1 MQSLSVCNDDL
12 VIAVTSYDVGL
23 TVELSNQLCDFLK
36 GCFPSNC
43 IVINGSVTHAVAAS
57 ATRDQAAPQLAM
69 HTSSLVFW
77 LRLQLT
83 IQEEGVRALRTI
95 GTTTTVGNRR
105 DGVSLLALCAC
116 LHEND
121 LQDVSYGLRDHIVN
135 GQFFGSEPK
144 KVLVFFQILIHG
156 YHFLFR
162 CGVFNVT
169 LSSFI
174 SRVVRQ
180 MPPYP
185 KVLKSHA
192 ISVFQEYACNFRHL
206 KLICFISDDESQ
218 DHVLQFNENKS
229 GVGHWLSK
237 IHTLSW
243 NGTNWKLFE
252 NSSLIATQDETGVP
266 GGVPFYKTWCIPSLG
281 CLQGSGLW
289 TLVSPCQYS
298 RIEIQIAP
306 ASQIQALPIVSNT
319 GFPRS
324 ADSRNSNVGDD
335 HSPSQHVVATMKANP
350 APSPFPFV
358 DLVGMDAIL
367 NAIDLLAGPVSHSHE
382 LNSPLYCSLQSLLRR
397 YLSMWSDRDG
407 ERDKWQTFY
416 KGAITSLEVAGSRES
431 PPSISLFS
439 NSMNTYGC
447 YQTHRLFSATE
458 RLMLMVSCSWPAFKW
473 TNIDQT
479 KADEMMTRIRGMSF
493 SHPRVVQFMRQ
504 RMLDE
509 KFINND
515 DFPLAFSLYSHV
527 NIASNM
533 CHSAMSTWK
542 WSEDHCFVFDQT
554 VEAPFLTL
562 EGCGNEFNADGVYA
576 ATTSRHDGKIV
587 YAVLT
592 SDVITIFQRNGVQTL
607 RQIPKNSLFLPTI
620 VLVTF
625 SDGPILHAVQFSF
638 ALNSMEPIVKRE
650 SNGTYSIFFSVNPT
664 NAMFLYRQMSVQPTL
679 QIFGTLPATFDAKV
693 CFPFGCY
700 IKCQDD
706 IARKRE
712 SLTDE
717 ALRTDGYPGPQEWH
731 SNSDPKCCTLESA
744 MDNSISTKANA
755 SSGKSVKKVKETP
768 VYFSL
773 NDAHK
778 SSWSAMCAVFPD
790 TYLGVL
796 VDNFWKSVKISDGCC
811 FLFSFWLKH
820 FRIGKE
826 KFDWHLCLHGYYHSK
841 DIRHFPVNS
850 PESLFVVFAAI
861 KIIDQR
867 RCLDRISQDGLEAL
881 ILHMLITNTNK
892 ALNCEGLPSF
902 RGLDQGMI
910 KQEADGLYEFLY
922 PAIVPAAAPADDGW
936 NDDYF
941 PNTAE
946 VRNSEDNP
954 VATMPPIPDD
964 DIVVSRNANAALPP
978 VPQSKMRQLDE
989 EIVHLQ
995 TLPANVAAAASV
1007 SAPADVTIIAFD
1019 IVSAKF
1025 CCDLPALPTVQ
1036 AFDSSATN
1044 PFKEPN
1050 SASDDSV
1057 IVISDTANN
1066 GSLEENGQDL
1076 HDREVFLPPSAAV
1089 SVGTSFIGLRN
1100 LGLTCGMNAS
1110 LQCLLHTMELKKYF
1124 YGSNPSDCD
1133 HTIICIFKAMVN
1145 IGEGGCVIT
1154 MLEVLRDFLHVQLAE
1169 KDSSYNPAKGK
1180 PADSSEILGI
1190 LLEIIC
1196 PSRFRVTIESEVS
1209 CLVCQTQSEK
1219 SEEQYLSLPFPPL
1232 QKNRNAATLEL
1243 ALQLFQAKEPFSSDN
1258 RWFCPQCKKET
1269 SSQKQLILVSLPNCF
1284 FIHLKRFESVF
1295 EKGVFV
1301 EKRINRIFEVPFEH
1315 DFGQLGVFRL
1325 YAAICHYS
1333 GIIGHFVA
1341 YCRPNPTDSWML
1353 CDDSTIV
1360 AKSDEE
1366 VFKDIKHNG
1375 YVFFYQRQTT
1385 ASLKAIAQNISVCR
1399 SLQTGFMLLNQLSLI
1414 AHGYAA
1420 ERQRVESLCGSLEQM
1435 ADAYIR
1441 PGDARRNFVL
1451 KCEELAISCDG
1462 TAADAAKQPSMQ
1474 PGYRD
1479 QTHPDVSGS
1488 LVNYLVAEIARS
1500 CKNSSLGPPVVNATA
1515 SHHTISG
1522 ACLMSSLNHEQLEF
1536 SFRIEKRG
1544 SSDVITAYTL
1554 KSAQLPSVADL
1565 FQRLFECVPLPF
1577 YIMSADHARLF
1588 VKRTI
1593 WQDMDEDG
1601 WVEPSMWSCPMDTKF
1616 ESTSS
1621 SRSLAVVSPDTSQF
1635 SDQRYSKF
1643 LEWLDMPPTFQASLT
1658 RGRDVPFPRLNLTA
1672 FLNDVKVIKSLIYTE
1687 K

>member
-1 MQSLSVCNDDL
+1 
-12 VIAVTSYDVGL
+12 
-23 TVELSNQLCDFLK
+23 
-36 GCFPSNC
+36 
-43 IVINGSVTHAVAAS
+43 
-57 ATRDQAAPQLAM
+57 
-69 HTSSLVFW
+69 
-77 LRLQLT
+77 
-83 IQEEGVRALRTI
+83 
-95 GTTTTVGNRR
+95 
-105 DGVSLLALCAC
+105 
-116 LHEND
+116 
-121 LQDVSYGLRDHIVN
+121 
-135 GQFFGSEPK
+135 
-144 KVLVFFQILIHG
+144 
-156 YHFLFR
+156 
-162 CGVFNVT
+162 
-169 LSSFI
+169 
-174 SRVVRQ
+174 
-180 MPPYP
+180 
-185 KVLKSHA
+185 
-192 ISVFQEYACNFRHL
+192 
-206 KLICFISDDESQ
+206 
-218 DHVLQFNENKS
+218 
-229 GVGHWLSK
+229 
-237 IHTLSW
+237 
-243 NGTNWKLFE
+243 
-252 NSSLIATQDETGVP
+252 
-266 GGVPFYKTWCIPSLG
+266 
-281 CLQGSGLW
+281 
-289 TLVSPCQYS
+289 
-298 RIEIQIAP
+298 
-306 ASQIQALPIVSNT
+306 
-319 GFPRS
+319 
-324 ADSRNSNVGDD
+324 
-335 HSPSQHVVATMKANP
+335 
-350 APSPFPFV
+350 
-358 DLVGMDAIL
+358 
-367 NAIDLLAGPVSHSHE
+367 
-382 LNSPLYCSLQSLLRR
+382 
-397 YLSMWSDRDG
+397 
-407 ERDKWQTFY
+407 
-416 KGAITSLEVAGSRES
+416 
-431 PPSISLFS
+431 
-439 NSMNTYGC
+439 
-447 YQTHRLFSATE
+447 
-458 RLMLMVSCSWPAFKW
+458 
-473 TNIDQT
+473 
-479 KADEMMTRIRGMSF
+479 MSF
-493 SHPRVVQFMRQ
+493 
-504 RMLDE
+504 L
-509 KFINND
+509 
-515 DFPLAFSLYSHV
+515 
-527 NIASNM
+527 
-533 CHSAMSTWK
+533 
-542 WSEDHCFVFDQT
+542 
-554 VEAPFLTL
+554 
-562 EGCGNEFNADGVYA
+562 GG
-576 ATTSRHDGKIV
+576 
-587 YAVLT
+587 
-592 SDVITIFQRNGVQTL
+592 
-607 RQIPKNSLFLPTI
+607 
-620 VLVTF
+620 
-625 SDGPILHAVQFSF
+625 
-638 ALNSMEPIVKRE
+638 
-650 SNGTYSIFFSVNPT
+650 GT
-664 NAMFLYRQMSVQPTL
+664 
-679 QIFGTLPATFDAKV
+679 
-693 CFPFGCY
+693 
-700 IKCQDD
+700 
-706 IARKRE
+706 
-712 SLTDE
+712 
-717 ALRTDGYPGPQEWH
+717 
-731 SNSDPKCCTLESA
+731 
-744 MDNSISTKANA
+744 
-755 SSGKSVKKVKETP
+755 
-768 VYFSL
+768 
-773 NDAHK
+773 
-778 SSWSAMCAVFPD
+778 
-790 TYLGVL
+790 
-796 VDNFWKSVKISDGCC
+796 
-811 FLFSFWLKH
+811 
-820 FRIGKE
+820 
-826 KFDWHLCLHGYYHSK
+826 
-841 DIRHFPVNS
+841 
-850 PESLFVVFAAI
+850 
-861 KIIDQR
+861 
-867 RCLDRISQDGLEAL
+867 
-881 ILHMLITNTNK
+881 
-892 ALNCEGLPSF
+892 
-902 RGLDQGMI
+902 
-910 KQEADGLYEFLY
+910 
-922 PAIVPAAAPADDGW
+922 
-936 NDDYF
+936 
-941 PNTAE
+941 
-946 VRNSEDNP
+946 
-954 VATMPPIPDD
+954 
-964 DIVVSRNANAALPP
+964 
-978 VPQSKMRQLDE
+978 
-989 EIVHLQ
+989 
-995 TLPANVAAAASV
+995 
-1007 SAPADVTIIAFD
+1007 IAFD
-1019 IVSAKF
+1019 LDSNLVVSDNGGSRVRVFDYANGQVIRTLSIQNRPDTANKTLYMYCGGFVLAGSCHIFVANTLDCSVDIYEYSKGLLLHRICFRNAPGSLDHPGCSSVAMNNKEETLIVCWGIYVYYYPIHLIMTACTDQLKTH
-1025 CCDLPALPTVQ
+1025 ALPTVQ

-1044 PFKEPN
+1044 SFKELKV
-1050 SASDDSV
+1050 ASDDSV

-1100 LGLTCGMNAS
+1100 IGLTCGMNAS
-1110 LQCLLHTMELKKYF
+1110 LQCLLHTMELKNYF

-1243 ALQLFQAKEPFSSDN
+1243 ALQLYQAKEPFSSDN
-1258 RWFCPQCKKET
+1258 RWFCPHCKKET

-1435 ADAYIR
+1435 ADAYIG

-1522 ACLMSSLNHEQLEF
+1522 ACLMSRLNHEQLEF

-1593 WQDMDEDG
+1593 WQDMDEEG